1 MQAVFD
7 FGELGDLV
15 FSVGVSFPQV
25 QKSWTLHAKHLQRRQ
40 TGTERRREAG
50 VRNDCRKERF
60 ANEVEEKAGKRDERE
75 SVFVCF
81 HTPGP
86 AGEGS

>member
-7 FGELGDLV
+7 FGELGDLL

-25 QKSWTLHAKHLQRRQ
+25 QKSWTLHAKHLQRRQRQ

-60 ANEVEEKAGKRDERE
+60 ANEVEEKAGKSDERE
-75 SVFVCF
+75 RVCVFS
-81 HTPGP
+81 HARP
-86 AGEGS
+86 SW